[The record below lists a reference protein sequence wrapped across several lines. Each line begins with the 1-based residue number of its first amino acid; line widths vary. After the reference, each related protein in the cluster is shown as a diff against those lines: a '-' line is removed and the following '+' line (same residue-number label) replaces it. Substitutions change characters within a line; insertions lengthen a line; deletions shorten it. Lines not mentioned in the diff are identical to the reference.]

1 MYNQVDNYFT
11 EKNFLFPKQ
20 FAFQINTSAK
30 HEILELLQNITK
42 SFKKNEFVLGVFIGL
57 KRAFDTVNHEIL
69 LHKLRLYIYN
79 KQYIFKMVQKLSFK
93 LKSMHRL

>member
-1 MYNQVDNYFT
+1 MYNQVDNYFA

-30 HEILELLQNITK
+30 HAILELLPNPLKK
-42 SFKKNEFVLGVFIGL
+42 SEFVLGVFIGL
-57 KRAFDTVNHEIL
+57 IRAFDTVNHEIL

-79 KQYIFKMVQKLSFK
+79 KQYMFKMVQKLSFK

>member
-1 MYNQVDNYFT
+1 MYNQVDNYFA

-42 SFKKNEFVLGVFIGL
+42 SFEKKRICVG
-57 KRAFDTVNHEIL
+57 
-69 LHKLRLYIYN
+69 
-79 KQYIFKMVQKLSFK
+79 SF
-93 LKSMHRL
+93 HRS